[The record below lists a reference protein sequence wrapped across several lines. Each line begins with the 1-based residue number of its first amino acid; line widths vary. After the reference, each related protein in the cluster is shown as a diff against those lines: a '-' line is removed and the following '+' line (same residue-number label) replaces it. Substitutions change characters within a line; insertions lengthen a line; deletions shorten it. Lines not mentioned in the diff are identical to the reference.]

1 MRATS
6 EASMTAA
13 ADRFSPVITAAGND
27 AGRLGEEIFAVVDAL
42 DASPSLRR
50 ALTDPTR
57 APQDKAALAERA
69 LGTSV
74 SPEVVALV
82 AGTARERWSSDR
94 DLADAL
100 EEIGT
105 DAYLSAA
112 EASGTLLDVED
123 ELFRLG
129 RTLAEQRELRVA
141 LSNQDL
147 PAANRT
153 GIAAAL
159 LQSAAP
165 VTQALVARTVGALR
179 RRSVTGRLSSIGDLA
194 AARRRRLVATVL
206 AARPLTEA
214 QRTRLAGILSRVYG
228 QPVHLNVGI
237 DPSVVGGLRIQVGS
251 EVLDATIL
259 SSFEE
264 ARRRIA
270 G

>member
-1 MRATS
+1 
-6 EASMTAA
+6 MTAA
-13 ADRFSPVITAAGND
+13 ADRFSPVVTAAGTD
-27 AGRLGEEIFAVVDAL
+27 AGQFGAEIFAVVDAL
-42 DASPSLRR
+42 DGSASLRR

-57 APQDKAALAERA
+57 VPRDKAELAERA
-69 LGTSV
+69 LAAAV

-82 AGTARERWSSDR
+82 AGMARERWSSDR
-94 DLADAL
+94 DLGDAL

-112 EASGTLLDVED
+112 QASGTLLEAED

-129 RTLAEQRELRVA
+129 RTLSEQRELRVA
-141 LSNQDL
+141 LGDEDL
-147 PAANRT
+147 PAVNRV
-153 GIAAAL
+153 GLSNAL
-159 LQSAAP
+159 LKDASP
-165 VTQALVARTVGALR
+165 VTQALVARTTGALR
-179 RRSVTGRLSSIGDLA
+179 RRSVTGRLAAIGELA

-206 AARPLTEA
+206 AARPLTHA
-214 QRTRLAGILSRVYG
+214 QRERLAEILARVYG

-259 SSFEE
+259 SKLEE

>member
-6 EASMTAA
+6 EASMRAA
-13 ADRFSPVITAAGND
+13 ADRFSPVVTAAGTD

-42 DASPSLRR
+42 DGSAGMRR

-57 APQDKAALAERA
+57 AAQDKAALAERA
-69 LGTSV
+69 LGSAV

-82 AGTARERWSSDR
+82 AGMARDRWSADR

-100 EEIGT
+100 EQVGT
-105 DAYLSAA
+105 DTYLSAA
-112 EASGTLLDVED
+112 QAGGTLLDVED
-123 ELFRLG
+123 EIFRLG

-141 LSNQDL
+141 LGNADL
-147 PAANRT
+147 PAENRV
-153 GIAAAL
+153 GLIGAL
-159 LQSAAP
+159 LPTASP
-165 VTQALVARTVGALR
+165 ITRALVSRTVGALR
-179 RRSVTGRLSSIGDLA
+179 RRSVTGQLAAIGELA

-206 AARPLTEA
+206 AARPLTQA
-214 QRTRLAGILSRVYG
+214 QRTRLGEILSRVYD
-228 QPVHLNVGI
+228 QPVHLNVGV
-237 DPSVVGGLRIQVGS
+237 DPTVVGGLRIQVGS

-259 SSFEE
+259 SKLEE